1 MNKTADRTVALDKGR
16 VDVYTK
22 NGVTLYAYQT
32 RDLIDNEVFVLAKKG
47 RSVVIELPCF
57 FDNIRE
63 LTDFLKSEGVTVETK
78 FVAYHAAGAPF
89 LPEGPPTA
97 PNPPSPITRRAA
109 AQGWSR
115 ISRTHSVTASIPA
128 FAGWITCWTRVR
140 SSLRVSALL

>member
-63 LTDFLKSEGVTVETK
+63 LTDFLKSEGVTVEAK
-78 FVAYHAAGAPF
+78 FVAYHAAGASF
-89 LPEGPPTA
+89 LPEVPAYGTES
-97 PNPPSPITRRAA
+97 SPITRRAA

-115 ISRTHSVTASIPA
+115 ISRTHSATASIPPSA
-128 FAGWITCWTRVR
+128 RWITCWTRAR

>member
-47 RSVVIELPCF
+47 RGVVIELPCF

-63 LTDFLKSEGVTVETK
+63 LTDFLKSKGVTVEAK
-78 FVAYHAAGAPF
+78 FVAYHAAGASF
-89 LPEGPPTA
+89 LPEVPAYG
-97 PNPPSPITRRAA
+97 TR
-109 AQGWSR
+109 
-115 ISRTHSVTASIPA
+115 I
-128 FAGWITCWTRVR
+128 
-140 SSLRVSALL
+140 LRRL